1 MATLVLLYNGL
12 PAAII
17 SIFAAVVV
25 RRHLDVPARVLGRRL
40 RLVDLPAEL
49 HFDHRYLHA
58 QDALRE
64 LLRGMAWWLCIVP
77 SIIRR
82 AHYSQRALEVL
93 MAVSV
98 YFHGSP
104 SLNLR
109 SGHSHS
115 FLLCW
120 CASSSSRA
128 LAAGAAFAEGSWVGL
143 ESLGLVV

>member
-77 SIIRR
+77 SIMLLTLRLAYCLR
-82 AHYSQRALEVL
+82 GKYSCDRMFDAVVL
-93 MAVSV
+93 VGVVVMFVQGVQLDFAYVELIIHSV
-98 YFHGSP
+98 PWKYSWQYQFISMG
-104 SLNLR
+104 
-109 SGHSHS
+109 
-115 FLLCW
+115 LL
-120 CASSSSRA
+120 
-128 LAAGAAFAEGSWVGL
+128 L
-143 ESLGLVV
+143 